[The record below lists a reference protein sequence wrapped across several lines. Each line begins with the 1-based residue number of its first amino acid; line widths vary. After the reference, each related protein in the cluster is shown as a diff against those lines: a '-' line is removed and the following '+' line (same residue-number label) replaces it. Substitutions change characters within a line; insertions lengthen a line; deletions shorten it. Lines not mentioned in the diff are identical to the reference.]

1 MKKLFTIK
9 KKKLLTIFLEENEFE
24 EIDCSTQ
31 LEKFK
36 KFIKKM
42 DDNYLFLDKD
52 GVTIE
57 IQNENDFTV
66 EKIIADE
73 KIKIKKLDNNII
85 IMLEN

>member
-1 MKKLFTIK
+1 
-9 KKKLLTIFLEENEFE
+9 
-24 EIDCSTQ
+24 
-31 LEKFK
+31 
-36 KFIKKM
+36 M